1 MNKLLL
7 PLMGIASLG
16 LSACVVNVGDHEAT
30 GMKRS
35 PGSCSNSK
43 ISNNW
48 PS

>member
-16 LSACVVNVGDHEAT
+16 LSACVVNVAITKPT

-35 PGSCSNSK
+35 LGNCSNSK